1 MTAPSTRNLE
11 APKGRLEKA
20 RVFCEAI
27 KVSHSVFALPF
38 AVASAFIASGGWPD
52 LRLLALIVAAVVLAR
67 TAAMA
72 FNRWADARI
81 DLENPRTRGRAVPAG
96 LLHQSTMLAAAA
108 LSAAGFAGICAA
120 INPLAFALSPVAL
133 GVILGYSFT
142 KRFTWLS
149 HAVLGLALGL
159 SPLGA
164 WVAVRGEVAILPA
177 LLGLAVLLWT
187 AGFDIIYACQDTDF
201 DVRTGL
207 HSIPARFGI
216 RRALRLSIV
225 LHVSVVILL
234 ATVGVKA
241 GLGWPYA
248 LGVACVAILLVR
260 EHSVVSPD
268 DLSRVDM
275 AFFTLNGLVSLVF
288 MASVIIDTVI

>member
-1 MTAPSTRNLE
+1 MTAGPTSRVE
-11 APKGRLEKA
+11 APKGAVEKA

-27 KVSHSVFALPF
+27 KVSHSIFALPF
-38 AVASAFIASGGWPD
+38 AVASAFIASGGWPE

-67 TAAMA
+67 TSAMA

-96 LLHQSTMLAAAA
+96 LLHRSTMLAAAA
-108 LSAAGFAGICAA
+108 LSALGFVGICAA

-159 SPLGA
+159 SPMGA
-164 WVAVRGEVAILPA
+164 WVAVRGEVAGIPA

-201 DVRTGL
+201 DVRSGL

-216 RRALRLSIV
+216 RRALRLSIA
-225 LHVSVVILL
+225 LHVAVVILL
-234 ATVGVKA
+234 AAVGAIA
-241 GLGWPYA
+241 GLRWPYA
-248 LGVACVAILLVR
+248 PGVACVAVLLVR

-288 MASVIIDTVI
+288 MASVIIATVI

>member
-1 MTAPSTRNLE
+1 MTAGPTSEVE
-11 APKGRLEKA
+11 APKGALEKA

-38 AVASAFIASGGWPD
+38 AVAAAFIASEGWPE
-52 LRLLALIVAAVVLAR
+52 LRLLGLIVAAVVLAR
-67 TAAMA
+67 TSAMA

-96 LLHQSTMLAAAA
+96 LLRRSTMLAAAA
-108 LSAAGFAGICAA
+108 LSALGFVGICAA
-120 INPLAFALSPVAL
+120 INPLACALSPVAL

-164 WVAVRGEVAILPA
+164 WVAVRGGVAVLPA

-187 AGFDIIYACQDTDF
+187 AGFDIIYACQDADF
-201 DVRTGL
+201 DTRSGL

-216 RRALRLSIV
+216 RRALRLSRA

-234 ATVGVKA
+234 VAVGVIA
-241 GLGWPYA
+241 RLGWPYA
-248 LGVACVAILLVR
+248 VGVACVALLLVR

>member
-1 MTAPSTRNLE
+1 MTAGPTTRME
-11 APKGRLEKA
+11 APGGAMEKV

-27 KVSHSVFALPF
+27 KVSHSIFALPF
-38 AVASAFIASGGWPD
+38 AVASAFIASGGWPQ

-67 TAAMA
+67 TSAMA

-96 LLHQSTMLAAAA
+96 LLGRSTMLAAAA
-108 LSAAGFAGICAA
+108 LSALGFVGICAA

-159 SPLGA
+159 SPMGA
-164 WVAVRGEVAILPA
+164 WVAVRGEVAVLPA

-201 DVRTGL
+201 DVRSGL
-207 HSIPARFGI
+207 HSIPARFGN
-216 RRALRLSIV
+216 RRALRLSKA
-225 LHVSVVILL
+225 LHVAVVILL
-234 ATVGVKA
+234 AAVGVIA
-241 GLGWPYA
+241 GLRWPYA
-248 LGVACVAILLVR
+248 LGVACVAVLLVR
-260 EHSVVSPD
+260 EHSVVSPE

-288 MASVIIDTVI
+288 MASVIIATVI